1 MNVIDKILSEWSF
14 RCHDGIVDLNNP
26 VKLSILEEI
35 YTEIGLLEIN
45 VDDLERISQEEDE
58 NVPSRFEI
66 LYELVT
72 LLKSQY
78 KLSNDNFKVS
88 SSNELR
94 VLLPKDFSLNRKG
107 FIDDA
112 LQNIPDTKFEEGSI
126 GVDQV

>member
-1 MNVIDKILSEWSF
+1 MTVIDNILNEWSF
-14 RCHDGIVDLNNP
+14 RCHDGIVDLNDP
-26 VKLSILEEI
+26 IKLSILEEI

-58 NVPSRFEI
+58 NVPSRFET

-78 KLSNDNFKVS
+78 KLSNDNFKILS
-88 SSNELR
+88 ANELR

-107 FIDDA
+107 FMDDI
-112 LQNIPDTKFEEGSI
+112 LQNIPDWC
-126 GVDQV
+126 